1 MRPVRLAALA
11 AAGLF
16 VVFGLPFLA
25 LTTGAPQATGVSP
38 VAVADIPA
46 DRLALYQ
53 QAATAYGLDWAVL
66 AGIGKSECD
75 HGRLQLPG
83 CNPPGTVNFA
93 GATGPMQFLAPT
105 WRAGTRLGTVPPPA
119 PPTTRTSDGYA
130 TDGDGDGLA
139 DVWSPAD
146 AIHAAA
152 RYLRANGAPGDYD
165 RAIYAYN
172 HSHEYVAT
180 VKRHAQTYRAAP
192 ILTGDVAASAAALLA
207 NPRLQHYNPA
217 WTRGDLQAG
226 IVDARVIAA
235 LSWALERHTIG
246 IWVFKTGHNRL
257 AASGNVSNHYYGR
270 AVDIASVDGE
280 VCSGTRTGACGRLA
294 IELATPTGA
303 LHSDELIYCFDPAP
317 ADPDSWAQP
326 DHCDHIHLGYRPK
339 GTLFE

>member
-11 AAGLF
+11 AAGMF

-25 LTTGAPQATGVSP
+25 LTTGAPQATGASA

-53 QAATAYGLDWAVL
+53 QSATAYGLDWAIL
-66 AGIGKSECD
+66 AGIGKVECD
-75 HGRLQLPG
+75 HGRLQLSG

-93 GATGPMQFLAPT
+93 GATGPMQFLGPT
-105 WRAGTRLGTVPPPA
+105 WRAGTRLGAVPPPA
-119 PPTTRTSDGYA
+119 PPTTRTRRGYA
-130 TDGDGDGLA
+130 TDGDSDGTA
-139 DVWSPAD
+139 DIWNPAD
-146 AIHAAA
+146 AIYAAA
-152 RYLRANGAPGDYD
+152 RYLSANGAPRDYD

-172 HSHEYVAT
+172 HSLDYVAT
-180 VKRHAQTYRAAP
+180 VKRHADNYRVAP
-192 ILTGDVAASAAALLA
+192 PLTAGGSAAALLA

-235 LSWALERHTIG
+235 LSWALERHTLG

-257 AASGNVSNHYYGR
+257 AASGNVSNHSYGR

-294 IELATPTGA
+294 IELATLTGP
-303 LHSDELIYCFDPAP
+303 LHSDELIYCFDP
-317 ADPDSWAQP
+317 DPLDPGSWAQP
-326 DHCDHIHLGYRPK
+326 DHCNHVHLGYK
-339 GTLFE
+339 T

>member
-1 MRPVRLAALA
+1 M
-11 AAGLF
+11 
-16 VVFGLPFLA
+16 
-25 LTTGAPQATGVSP
+25 
-38 VAVADIPA
+38 ADIPA

-53 QAATAYGLDWAVL
+53 QAAAAYGLDWAVL
-66 AGIGKSECD
+66 AGIGKVECD
-75 HGRLQLPG
+75 HGRLPLAG

-105 WRAGTRLGTVPPPA
+105 WRRGTLLGTVPPPG
-119 PPTTRTSDGYA
+119 PPPSRTSDGYA

-139 DVWSPAD
+139 DVWNPAD

-152 RYLRANGAPGDYD
+152 RYLHANGAPADYP

-172 HSHEYVAT
+172 HSTEYVAT
-180 VKRHAQTYRAAP
+180 VLRHADAYRAAP
-192 ILTGDVAASAAALLA
+192 ALPGDVTASAAALLTD
-207 NPRLQHYNPA
+207 PRLHHYNPA

-226 IVDARVIAA
+226 IVDPRVIAA

-246 IWVFKTGHNRL
+246 IWVFKTGHDRL

-294 IELATPTGA
+294 RELAALSRP

-317 ADPDSWAQP
+317 LDRGSWGQA
-326 DHCDHIHLGYRPK
+326 DHCDHIHFAFGS
-339 GTLFE
+339 